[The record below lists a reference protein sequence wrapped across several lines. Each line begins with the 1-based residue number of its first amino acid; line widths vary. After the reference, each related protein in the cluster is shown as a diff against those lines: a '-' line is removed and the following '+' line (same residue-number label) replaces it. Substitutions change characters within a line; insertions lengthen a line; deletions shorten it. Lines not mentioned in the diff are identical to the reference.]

1 VKTSTGFAPTG
12 ALLEDVK
19 LMRASV
25 SPAMK
30 VKSAGG
36 VKNLD
41 MLLEFMD
48 AGVDRSGASAT
59 AAMLDEYVARFGE

>member
-1 VKTSTGFAPTG
+1 
-12 ALLEDVK
+12 
-19 LMRASV
+19 
-25 SPAMK
+25 MK

-48 AGVDRSGASAT
+48 AGVARSGASAT
-59 AAMLDEYVARFGE
+59 GPMLDEFVQRFGAN

>member
-1 VKTSTGFAPTG
+1 
-12 ALLEDVK
+12 
-19 LMRASV
+19 MRASV
-25 SPAMK
+25 SPKMK

-48 AGVDRSGASAT
+48 AGVDRSGQVQLLQCSMSTLLDSEPNLNYSA
-59 AAMLDEYVARFGE
+59 AILA